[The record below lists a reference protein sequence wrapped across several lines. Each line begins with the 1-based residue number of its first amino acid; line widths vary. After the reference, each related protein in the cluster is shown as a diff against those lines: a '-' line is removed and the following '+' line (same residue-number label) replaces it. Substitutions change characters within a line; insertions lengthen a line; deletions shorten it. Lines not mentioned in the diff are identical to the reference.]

1 MVDRTKKLKTL
12 WEKNYSSYSY
22 LIRQIK
28 QVMQK
33 EEFAVDVLKLPYVI
47 ERYRKMLS
55 HILTDV
61 LNSCKKYELGRL
73 LKERTI
79 KKMITFN
86 LDELE
91 KRCDMPMFLGVL
103 MPLNPNIDSSD
114 LFADL
119 PIVSQLLLMRI
130 RFEM

>member
-1 MVDRTKKLKTL
+1 MVDRTKKLKAL

-119 PIVSQLLLMRI
+119 PIVS
-130 RFEM
+130 

>member
-1 MVDRTKKLKTL
+1 MVDRTKKLKAL
-12 WEKNYSSYSY
+12 WEKNYSSYSN

-119 PIVSQLLLMRI
+119 PIVS
-130 RFEM
+130 

>member
-1 MVDRTKKLKTL
+1 
-12 WEKNYSSYSY
+12 
-22 LIRQIK
+22 
-28 QVMQK
+28 MQK
-33 EEFAVDVLKLPYVI
+33 EEFAIDVLKLPYVI

-55 HILTDV
+55 HILSDV
-61 LNSCKKYELGRL
+61 LNSCKRNELERL

-103 MPLNPNIDSSD
+103 MPLNPDIDSSD
-114 LFADL
+114 LFSDL
-119 PIVSQLLLMRI
+119 PIVSQLLLMRV
-130 RFEM
+130 RFEMQSTQALETMVIN

>member
-1 MVDRTKKLKTL
+1 
-12 WEKNYSSYSY
+12 
-22 LIRQIK
+22 
-28 QVMQK
+28 MQK

>member
-1 MVDRTKKLKTL
+1 
-12 WEKNYSSYSY
+12 
-22 LIRQIK
+22 
-28 QVMQK
+28 MQK

-55 HILTDV
+55 HILNDV

>member
-1 MVDRTKKLKTL
+1 MKTL

-55 HILTDV
+55 HILSDV

>member
-1 MVDRTKKLKTL
+1 MKTL